1 MHPNDTNKKF
11 SVEIIYPELSY
22 SLTGLC
28 YEIHNRLERFCRE
41 RQYGDEFEKLLKEK
55 DIRYKR
61 KYSLSHL
68 GKEVVG
74 NIVDFMIDE
83 VILVDLKAKKFI
95 TKDDYYQMLR
105 YLQASNLKLGLLI
118 NFRNSHLKPKRT
130 INLYDS

>member
-1 MHPNDTNKKF
+1 
-11 SVEIIYPELSY
+11 
-22 SLTGLC
+22 
-28 YEIHNRLERFCRE
+28 
-41 RQYGDEFEKLLKEK
+41 
-55 DIRYKR
+55 
-61 KYSLSHL
+61 LSHL